1 MRRSDAMGGEKDR
14 RRENLP
20 RPLRPSGPS
29 KPRPVAIL
37 PSKIAVELLQT
48 VFDDTLSA
56 AFISDDQM
64 RLVAVNR
71 AAAEFTGYAREEL
84 LAMRVPDLHEA
95 SDRETCEQLHR
106 RVLAD
111 DQLSG
116 RISLLRK
123 DRSKVDIDFR
133 CRRLLVAGKTY
144 VHVTAGPTPE
154 GTQAEEALSESGVRF
169 KALYEFVHTGV
180 IVQRADGRIVQANRV
195 ACDILGMTAETLQSK
210 TSMDPV
216 WEMILED
223 GTPVAGEAHPSMI
236 TLRTGCSVHDAVR
249 GLFCGNP
256 KHLRW
261 LRINTKPFRF
271 SSDGTVDE
279 VLITLEDITR
289 LKESERELQAAH
301 RFLRTILDSFPG
313 NVAVLT
319 ADGTI
324 ATCNESWRAF
334 GQANGIAPE
343 FLREGVN
350 YLEVCRA
357 ARGPWS
363 EEAAQVAETIEAI
376 LDGRRQDFEIEYPCH
391 SPDRERWFNLQAR
404 GFTYN
409 NERWVVLSH
418 INVTERERAEGA
430 LRKSEADH
438 RRLVE
443 MLNEGIWEIDAEG
456 CTTFVNPKMAEMLG
470 YTVEEMKRRPLF
482 EFMDQE
488 RIEDARHN
496 LERRSHEIAEQHRFT
511 FRKKNGEPLFS
522 LVSTSPVLDRQGR
535 YTGALAGITDV
546 TEYTRMQE
554 AVARS
559 EALFRE
565 LFNHMTSG
573 CAVYEAV
580 DKGKDFVFKDFNQ
593 AAQEISQISRAEVIG
608 QRVSKVF
615 PDVMRCGLLDAFRR
629 VWRTGMPQY
638 MTATHYADERHSIW
652 VENRVYRLPSGE
664 IVAIYDDVT
673 ARYRAECDLRDY
685 QDRLRGLTAQLTL
698 AEERERYRIAAGLH
712 DHIGQGLAMTKLALQ
727 GLAAGADERVTK
739 ALTRCC
745 RDIDVLADEVRSLSF
760 ELSNSILYTVGLPEA
775 IEAHLERDVRQRHGI
790 AYQFHSTGDFIQLA
804 LETKVV
810 LFRNYRELL
819 SNVIRHAGARQVRV
833 NLIRSGSVIVLKV
846 EDDGKGFDPEPP
858 AASNATGGHFGLF
871 SVREQMQTFGG
882 SLRVRSKPGQ
892 GTRILL
898 KMPAR
903 SRPSLAGGPDDANPY
918 SG

>member
-1 MRRSDAMGGEKDR
+1 MRRSDAMGGRKDR

-29 KPRPVAIL
+29 KARPAAIS
-37 PSKIAVELLQT
+37 PSNIAAELLQA

-71 AAAEFTGYAREEL
+71 AAAELAGYAREEL
-84 LAMRVPDLHEA
+84 LAMRVLDLHA
-95 SDRETCEQLHR
+95 APDREACEQFHR
-106 RVLAD
+106 RVLAGA
-111 DQLSG
+111 QLSSKS
-116 RISLLRK
+116 ILLHK
-123 DRSKVDIDFR
+123 NGGKIEADLSY
-133 CRRLLVAGKTY
+133 RRLIVAGKAY
-144 VHVTAGPTPE
+144 IHATAGPAPE
-154 GTQAEEALSESGVRF
+154 HTQAEEALGKSGARF
-169 KALYEFVHTGV
+169 KALYEFVQAGV
-180 IVQRADGRIVQANRV
+180 IVQGADGRIVQANRV
-195 ACDILGMTAETLQSK
+195 ARDILGMTAETLQSK
-210 TSMDPV
+210 TSTDPA
-216 WEMILED
+216 WGMILED

-236 TLRTGCSVHDAVR
+236 TLRTGCPVRDAVR

-261 LRINTKPFRF
+261 LRINTKPLHWAG
-271 SSDGTVDE
+271 DGTVEE
-279 VLITLEDITR
+279 VLITFEDITR
-289 LKESERELQAAH
+289 LKEAERELQTAH

-313 NVAVLT
+313 NVAVLA

-343 FLREGVN
+343 FLREEVN

-363 EEAAQVAETIEAI
+363 EEAPQVAETIEAI
-376 LDGRRQDFEIEYPCH
+376 LDGRRQEFEIEYPCH

-409 NERWVVLSH
+409 NERWVILSH
-418 INVTERERAEGA
+418 ISITERKRAEEA
-430 LRKSEADH
+430 LRQSEADY

-443 MLNEGIWEIDAEG
+443 TLNEGIWEIDAEG
-456 CTTFVNPKMAEMLG
+456 CTTFVNPRTAKMLG
-470 YTVEEMKRRPLF
+470 YTVEEMKRKPLF

-496 LERRSHEIAEQHRFT
+496 MQRRRHAIAEQHRFT
-511 FRKKNGEPLFS
+511 FRKKNGEPLFAI
-522 LVSTSPVLDRQGR
+522 VSTSPVLDQQGR
-535 YTGALAGITDV
+535 YEGALAGITDV

-559 EALFRE
+559 EALFRG

-573 CAVYEAV
+573 CAVYEVV
-580 DKGKDFVFKDFNQ
+580 DEGRDFTFKDFNE
-593 AAQEISQISRAEVIG
+593 AAQKIGQISKAEVMG
-608 QRVSKVF
+608 QRVSKAF
-615 PDVMRCGLLDAFRR
+615 PGVMRCGLFDVFRS

-638 MTATHYADERHSIW
+638 VPPMHYADDRHSIW
-652 VENRVYRLPSGE
+652 VENRVYRLPTGE
-664 IVAIYDDVT
+664 VVAIYDDVT
-673 ARYRAECDLRDY
+673 ARYRVECELRDY

-698 AEERERYRIAAGLH
+698 VEERERHRIAVGLH

-727 GLAAGADERVTK
+727 GLADGADERVTK

-760 ELSNSILYTVGLPEA
+760 ELSNSVLYTVGLPEA
-775 IEAHLERDVRQRHGI
+775 IEDHLGREVRQRHGI
-790 AYQFHSTGDFIQLA
+790 AYQFHSEGDFIQLD

-819 SNVIRHAGARQVRV
+819 SNVIRHAGARQVRIRLV
-833 NLIRSGSVIVLKV
+833 RSGGAIVLKV
-846 EDDGKGFDPEPP
+846 EDDGKGFDPELS
-858 AASNATGGHFGLF
+858 AASNATRGHFGLF
-871 SVREQMQTFGG
+871 SVREQMRTFGG

-892 GTRILL
+892 GTRILV

-903 SRPSLAGGPDDANPY
+903 SRPSLTGGPDDANPY
-918 SG
+918 RG